1 MYSNGPLRLNGPDS
15 QPLDLLIS
23 SNVGAIDGVAVD
35 AAGQPIAGAQVVL
48 IPGRSRERAELFR
61 PVTADLSGRFT
72 ISSIAPGEY
81 ILAAWEAMEPNAY
94 YDPNS
99 IRQAEG
105 NGKAVR
111 VSESSSQTVNVSVI
125 PVTAR

>member
-1 MYSNGPLRLNGPDS
+1 
-15 QPLDLLIS
+15 
-23 SNVGAIDGVAVD
+23 
-35 AAGQPIAGAQVVL
+35 
-48 IPGRSRERAELFR
+48 
-61 PVTADLSGRFT
+61 VTADLNGRFA

-125 PVTAR
+125 PVAAR